1 MDLRSLRYFIAVV
14 DAGSLSKAAASLY
27 VAQPALTAQIKKLEG
42 ELGAQLLE
50 RSHVGVTPTPVGLQ
64 LYQDARRL
72 LADAA
77 AMQERI
83 QHSAA
88 GPEGSVTL
96 AVPLLLVSL
105 LVGPLL
111 VRLKA
116 AYPRIRVYVIDDMS
130 LMVQKAMVEGR
141 ADLGILV
148 DAPRVQGLV
157 CRPLAEESLFL
168 TGHDPDGRVPAQTVD
183 GRPVVRFDAAAALP
197 LVLQSR
203 RFAIRQS
210 VERIAAERGL
220 SLNVVHEH
228 DSTRVIRSLHLAGA
242 GFTFTPA
249 SSVAEHPA
257 APAGWLRARVIEPE
271 IVRRYHLAHPA
282 GRPPTAATGVVAELL
297 QALVQELIADGRW
310 EARLTGDL
318 AE

>member
-50 RSHVGVTPTPVGLQ
+50 RSHIGVTPTPVGLQ
-64 LYQDARRL
+64 LYQDSRRL

-83 QHSAA
+83 RRSADS
-88 GPEGSVTL
+88 PEGSVTL
-96 AVPLLLVSL
+96 ALPLLLVSL

-116 AYPRIRVYVIDDMS
+116 AYPRIRVYVLDDMS
-130 LMVQKAMVEGR
+130 LMVRKAMVEGR
-141 ADLGILV
+141 ADLGIVV
-148 DAPRVQGLV
+148 DTPQVQGLL
-157 CRPLAEESLFL
+157 CRPLAEESIFL
-168 TGHDPDGRVPAQTVD
+168 SGPDPEGRVPLEVVD
-183 GRPVVRFDAAAALP
+183 GQSVVRFDVAATLP
-197 LVLQSR
+197 LVLQSP

-220 SLNVVHEH
+220 TLNVVHEH
-228 DSTRVIRSLHLAGA
+228 DSTRVIRSLHVAGA

-249 SSVAEHPA
+249 SSVVEHPGA
-257 APAGWLRARVIEPE
+257 LAGWLRARVVEPG
-271 IVRRYHLAHPA
+271 IVRRYHLAQPA
-282 GRPPTAATGVVAELL
+282 GRALTAAAGVVAQAL
-297 QALVQELIADGRW
+297 QALVQELIDEGRW
-310 EARLTGDL
+310 DARSTR
-318 AE
+318 

>member
-1 MDLRSLRYFIAVV
+1 
-14 DAGSLSKAAASLY
+14 
-27 VAQPALTAQIKKLEG
+27 
-42 ELGAQLLE
+42 LGAQLLE

-197 LVLQSR
+197 LVL
-203 RFAIRQS
+203 AALAAP
-210 VERIAAERGL
+210 IAAGAQTL
-220 SLNVVHEH
+220 LNVSY
-228 DSTRVIRSLHLAGA
+228 DPTRELYREYNAAFAAHWQSLG
-242 GFTFTPA
+242 
-249 SSVAEHPA
+249 
-257 APAGWLRARVIEPE
+257 
-271 IVRRYHLAHPA
+271 
-282 GRPPTAATGVVAELL
+282 
-297 QALVQELIADGRW
+297 
-310 EARLTGDL
+310 
-318 AE
+318 

>member
-14 DAGSLSKAAASLY
+14 QAGSLSKAAASLY
-27 VAQPALTAQIKKLEG
+27 VAQPAVTAQIKKLEG

-83 QHSAA
+83 QRSGD

-111 VRLKA
+111 MRLKQA
-116 AYPRIRVYVIDDMS
+116 APRIRVYVLDELS
-130 LMVQKAMVEGR
+130 LMVQKAMVDGR

-148 DAPRVQGLV
+148 DAPQVPGLR
-157 CRPLAEESLFL
+157 CRALAEESIFL
-168 TGHDPDGRVPAQTVD
+168 SGHDPEGRVPVRMHD
-183 GRPVVRFDAAAALP
+183 ERPVVRFDAVAALP
-197 LVLQSR
+197 LVLQSP
-203 RFAIRQS
+203 RFTIRQT
-210 VERIAAERGL
+210 VERLAAERGL
-220 SLNVVHEH
+220 TLNVVHEH
-228 DSTRVIRSLHLAGA
+228 DSARVIRSLHVAGA
-242 GFTFTPA
+242 GFTLTPA
-249 SSVAEHPA
+249 SSAVEYPA
-257 APAGWLRARVIEPE
+257 GGAGWLRARVVEPG
-271 IVRRYHLAHPA
+271 IVRRYHLAQPA
-282 GRPPTAATGVVAELL
+282 GRAPTAAAGVVAGMLET
-297 QALVQELIADGRW
+297 LVRELIEGGGWD
-310 EARLTGDL
+310 ARLI
-318 AE
+318 